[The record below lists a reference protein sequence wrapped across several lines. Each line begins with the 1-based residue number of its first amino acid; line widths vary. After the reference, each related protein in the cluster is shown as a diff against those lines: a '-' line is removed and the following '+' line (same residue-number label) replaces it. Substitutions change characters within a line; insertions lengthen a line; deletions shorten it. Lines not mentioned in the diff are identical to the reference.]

1 MAKAINSWIFLDFET
16 GGLDPRWNAVTE
28 IALIA
33 IKGDTLEKIDLI
45 STYIKPYGEFVDK
58 LPKDPVAGKLYY
70 EAEAL
75 KHTGI
80 TVSDLES
87 GVTLEEAVNEIISL
101 LTKADLSPKNKGSK
115 PILVAQNSKF
125 DKGFFI
131 QIFTLTGKLKE
142 LEKLTFGDTDY
153 YGNYQP
159 EMLDTQ
165 FLTKAAFGNDP
176 DIPNFKLETCMV
188 KAGIEL
194 PDAHKA
200 INDTIGMK
208 DMAVVLFNRLRSTG
222 EVQSEVHTA
231 SKFRNH
237 FQF

>member
-16 GGLDPRWNAVTE
+16 GGLDPKKHAVTE
-28 IALIA
+28 VALIA

-45 STYIKPYGEFVDK
+45 STYIKPYGNFEY
-58 LPKDPVAGKLYY
+58 DPA
-70 EAEAL
+70 AL

-80 TVSDLES
+80 TFSDIES
-87 GVTLEEAVNEIISL
+87 GISVQDAVQEILEL
-101 LTKADLSPKNKGSK
+101 LNKADFNPRNKGSK
-115 PILVAQNSKF
+115 PILVAQNSAF
-125 DKGFFI
+125 DKGFFL
-131 QIFTLTGKLKE
+131 QIFDFTKKMKE
-142 LEKLTFGDTDY
+142 LEKVCFGKEDY
-153 YGNYQP
+153 YGNFQP

-176 DIPNFKLETCMV
+176 DIPNFKLETCMA
-188 KAGIEL
+188 KAGVEL

-208 DMAVVLFNRLRSTG
+208 DMSIVLFNRLRSGGSSGQGVEINTG
-222 EVQSEVHTA
+222 TR
-231 SKFRNH
+231 FREH